1 MKIIKYQFLSCE
13 INHGTEKNPEI
24 EQVYLEKTIG
34 WNEAAEEIAKR
45 EAHNGEYEIFDDGE
59 PDPSSIPSQMDRVES
74 QMAYLAM
81 MTGYP
86 EILEV

>member
-1 MKIIKYQFLSCE
+1 MKNIKYKFLSCE
-13 INHGTEKNPEI
+13 INHGTEENPEN
-24 EQVYLEKTIG
+24 EQLFLEKTIV
-34 WNEAAEEIAKR
+34 WNKSSEEIAKR

-59 PDPSSIPSQMDRVES
+59 PDPSSIPSQTDRFES

-81 MTGYP
+81 MAGYP